1 MYDTSGDRT
10 RALLDSY
17 ISELMDQDPSFEVQD
32 YSQEGTDIPSF
43 GFENKYAQEQGGPI
57 ANSFEIGP
65 GAIPIDDVPV
75 RGDYRLP
82 SVERQVQNVNG
93 LRKSFGLGPITIKQY
108 MRGV

>member
-1 MYDTSGDRT
+1 MYETSGDRT

-43 GFENKYAQEQGGPI
+43 GFENKYAQEQGEPI

-82 SVERQVQNVNG
+82 SIERQVRNANE

>member
-17 ISELMDQDPSFEVQD
+17 ISELMAQDPSFEVQD
-32 YSQEGTDIPSF
+32 YSQEGTNSPSF

-65 GAIPIDDVPV
+65 RAIPIDDVPV
-75 RGDYRLP
+75 SGDSRLP
-82 SVERQVQNVNG
+82 PVETQVRNVNR
-93 LRKSFGLGPITIKQY
+93 LRRSFGLGPITIKQY
-108 MRGV
+108 MMGV

>member
-1 MYDTSGDRT
+1 MYETSGDRT

-17 ISELMDQDPSFEVQD
+17 ISELMAQDPSFEVQD

-65 GAIPIDDVPV
+65 GAVPIDDVPV

-82 SVERQVQNVNG
+82 SVETQVRNVNG

>member
-1 MYDTSGDRT
+1 MYDTSEDRT

-17 ISELMDQDPSFEVQD
+17 IGELIAQDPSFKVQD

-65 GAIPIDDVPV
+65 KPIPIDDVPV
-75 RGDYRLP
+75 KGNYP
-82 SVERQVQNVNG
+82 IAPVETQVKRVNE
-93 LRKSFGLGPITIKQY
+93 LRRSFGLGPITVKQY